1 MKTTEKLRKNTEF
14 KKVYAK
20 GKSYANKELVLYK
33 FKNNVQCN
41 RLGISVSKKVGNSVT
56 RSRVTRLIRENFR
69 LNEENLVLVG
79 FDIVIIAREA
89 SSTKNFYEIKN
100 SLYKLLKRQGLL

>member
-89 SSTKNFYEIKN
+89 SSTKDFYEIKN